1 MAVVAKSRSRNVKEK
16 CDFNQLVLNKI
27 LYLVVFNC
35 INLPLTAKYTS
46 EKFIIAKETIF
57 KF

>member
-1 MAVVAKSRSRNVKEK
+1 MSVVAKSRSHLHKNKFN
-16 CDFNQLVLNKI
+16 FNQQVSNKI
-27 LYLVVFNC
+27 LYLDFFSC

-46 EKFIIAKETIF
+46 EELIAKSPVF